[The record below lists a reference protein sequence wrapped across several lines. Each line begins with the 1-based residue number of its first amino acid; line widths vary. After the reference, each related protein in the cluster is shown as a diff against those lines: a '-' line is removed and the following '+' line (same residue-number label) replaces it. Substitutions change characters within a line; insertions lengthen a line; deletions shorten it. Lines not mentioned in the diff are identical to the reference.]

1 MTMIQGHTHWLNLDT
16 SEIEIRPAE
25 NAWISSPEN
34 WRLRFAVTGTSTLR
48 GAGAATL
55 VDIRSRTWGM
65 IAQRMR
71 PLEEARC
78 IVITCDPASSRAS
91 SLKVELP
98 RYGLEFFI
106 DVDGELQSRNMRN
119 MVVDTTQSTG
129 TMLGLINQLVLR
141 PKSQTA
147 DEHPRTVII
156 PDGRISYSPN
166 GHHVRATITAE
177 GTRVTYHRV
186 DSVILMH

>member
-71 PLEEARC
+71 PLEEAHC
-78 IVITCDPASSRAS
+78 IVITCDTASSRAS

-106 DVDGELQSRNMRN
+106 DEDGELQSRNMRN
-119 MVVDTTQSTG
+119 MVVDTIQ
-129 TMLGLINQLVLR
+129 
-141 PKSQTA
+141 
-147 DEHPRTVII
+147 
-156 PDGRISYSPN
+156 
-166 GHHVRATITAE
+166 
-177 GTRVTYHRV
+177 
-186 DSVILMH
+186 